1 MTPAVS
7 IVTPLFDGAAFL
19 GDQIASVQAQQMG
32 NYEHLI
38 VDNMSGD
45 DGPEIARRAARDDPR
60 IRILAQENLPCPAA
74 TRNVAIAVARGRY
87 IAFLDCDDMWHPR
100 KLATQVAA
108 MQRSGAAFSWTGY
121 EVIDAAGRPLRRQ
134 RVPARAGFA
143 ELLDRRLVIGCLT
156 AVYDRAQLGR
166 LPMPVG
172 VMPEDFC
179 LWADIL
185 RTCAARHLPVIGLPE
200 ALASYRVHAG
210 GASADKR
217 RAAGAYWSACRGH
230 LGLSRPR
237 SAWHFSQ
244 YALRSLA
251 VRMHRRR

>member
-7 IVTPLFDGAAFL
+7 IVTPLFNGAAFL
-19 GDQIASVQAQQMG
+19 ADHIASVQAQQMT

-38 VDNMSGD
+38 VDNMSD
-45 DGPEIARRAARDDPR
+45 DAGPEIARRAAGRDPR
-60 IRILAQENLPCPAA
+60 IRFLAQENLPCPAA
-74 TRNVAIAVARGRY
+74 TRNAAIAVARGRY
-87 IAFLDCDDMWHPR
+87 IAFLDCDDLWHPR
-100 KLATQVAA
+100 KLSVQIGA
-108 MQRSGAAFSWTGY
+108 MQRSRAAFSWTAY
-121 EVIDAAGRPLRRQ
+121 DIVDAAGHLLRRQ

-172 VMPEDFC
+172 VVPEDFC

-185 RTCAARHLPVIGLPE
+185 RTCAARRLPVIGLPE
-200 ALASYRVHAG
+200 TLASYRVHAD

-251 VRMHRRR
+251 VRMNRRP